1 MTQPNPSIKFQKAT
15 LRYSQNVL
23 EWLAEPH
30 VQEFWDN
37 SPEHSRDILIFMKG
51 RSEPSPY
58 WNGMFDYW
66 IGTIDDEPYCLVM
79 TSEVLPDQSDLSD
92 LWKTHLSKTGRTFSI
107 DFMIGNRKFLG
118 KGLGG
123 PTLHTFTRFIQEN
136 VDPSIDTFL
145 IDPAESNPRAK
156 HVYEQGGFTTV
167 ATFYRD
173 CGEEKNVKH
182 FLMVKHMPEKKFI
195 EIDGFKFQAHI
206 EGQGPTALVIGSAL
220 YYPRSFSKELCS
232 QFRMVFVD
240 WRGFAGQEKHHKQLT
255 SFDTLL
261 DDIETIRNALQIK
274 SCILIGHSAHAL
286 LALEYAK
293 KYPHAVSHLVMIG
306 ASPNLSQAMHEAA
319 SRNWEESV
327 WPERKEANAKRIHDL
342 PDEELEKLPP
352 PERFVAWYVRRD
364 PQAWYDF
371 NFDSSKL
378 WEGILPN
385 MPLFDYL
392 YGVALRDLDITKGL
406 EAFNKPVF
414 LALGRY
420 DFIVAPPNSWDPFR
434 EKFKDFT
441 CRVFERSGHSPQHE
455 EAHNFNKE
463 LIAWFKTHQ

>member
-1 MTQPNPSIKFQKAT
+1 MKETTKQFNDTNIAVVSIVVCQESCLFLQRNHAPKNWCPPCGRLKDNEDPLQGLK
-15 LRYSQNVL
+15 REVL
-23 EWLAEPH
+23 EETGLEIIPLMCVDAWMGLHNGKNIFSVTYVCTAELLQ
-30 VQEFWDN
+30 VTL
-37 SPEHSRDILIFMKG
+37 SSEHSAFLWIPIRDLLDRK
-51 RSEPSPY
+51 
-58 WNGMFDYW
+58 
-66 IGTIDDEPYCLVM
+66 IDTD
-79 TSEVLPDQSDLSD
+79 
-92 LWKTHLSKTGRTFSI
+92 FSI
-107 DFMIGNRKFLG
+107 QKWPSLIKAALALTHENHLTTPHFVNRIL
-118 KGLGG
+118 
-123 PTLHTFTRFIQEN
+123 
-136 VDPSIDTFL
+136 D
-145 IDPAESNPRAK
+145 RA
-156 HVYEQGGFTTV
+156 
-167 ATFYRD
+167 
-173 CGEEKNVKH
+173 
-182 FLMVKHMPEKKFI
+182 PEKKCI

-240 WRGFAGQEKHHKQLT
+240 WRGFAKQETAKEQSV

-261 DDIETIRNALQIK
+261 ADIEKVRNALQIR

-306 ASPNLSQAMHEAA
+306 AAPNLSQTMHEAA

-327 WPERKEANAKRIHDL
+327 WPERKEANAKRLQNL
-342 PDEELEKLPP
+342 PDEELEKLPL

-371 NFDSSKL
+371 NFNSSKL
-378 WEGILPN
+378 WEGIRPS

-406 EAFNKPVF
+406 DSFKKPVF

-420 DFIVAPPNSWDPFR
+420 DFIVAPPSSWDPFR
-434 EKFKDFT
+434 AKFKDLT
-441 CRVFERSGHSPQHE
+441 CRVFERSGHSPQYE

-463 LIAWFKTHQ
+463 LITWFKKHQ